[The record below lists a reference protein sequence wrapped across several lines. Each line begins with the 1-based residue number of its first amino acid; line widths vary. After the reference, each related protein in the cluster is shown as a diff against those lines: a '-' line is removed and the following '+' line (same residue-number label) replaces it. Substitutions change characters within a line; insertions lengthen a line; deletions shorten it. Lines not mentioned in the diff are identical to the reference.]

1 MSPSKS
7 PSPTSFRTLFSISG
21 RRYILI
27 AFLAR
32 LPLAMSQLGA
42 LLLVAEQTDSYGKGG
57 LCAGALAL
65 ANAVGAPLFGSAA
78 DRIGQRPIAF
88 VQSLAGAV
96 GLVLVVVLTQSGLAW
111 QLVAVTCAVTGFML
125 PQVGPLA
132 RVRWRPIIEHRN
144 QPDRLVDTA
153 FSYEGA
159 ADEASFV
166 LGPAFV
172 GIFGAV
178 AGPAFALEI
187 AAVVLAVFGVW
198 FAVHPTAALIQRA
211 SLSGQSLER
220 LITPAITVLCV
231 AQLLIGTVF
240 GSVQTGTTV
249 VATNAGFA
257 SLTGL
262 FHATLGVGSVLAA
275 IGMAS
280 VPATFAYAD
289 RLRIAAGALFV
300 LALPLLLVHSLA
312 TLIPVLLV
320 LGCCVA
326 PYMITTFTL
335 AEVLTPM
342 PRIAAAMTLLAAATG
357 LGYAVGTTI
366 GGRLADS
373 YGATGAFATTV
384 GACALGG
391 ILTMSTR
398 NLLRGTTVL
407 EENSAPA
414 PA

>member
-1 MSPSKS
+1 MSPT
-7 PSPTSFRTLFSISG
+7 TSFKTLFSISG
-21 RRYILI
+21 RRYIVI

-42 LLLVAEQTDSYGKGG
+42 LLLVAEKTGSYGKGG

-65 ANAVGAPLFGSAA
+65 ANAVGAPLFGMTA
-78 DRIGQRPIAF
+78 DRVGQRPVAF
-88 VQSLAGAV
+88 VQSVCGAI
-96 GLVLVVVLTQSGLAW
+96 GLVLVVVLTQSGITW
-111 QLVAVTCAVTGFML
+111 QLVALTCGATGLML

-132 RVRWRPIIEHRN
+132 RVRWRPIIEQRN
-144 QPDRLVDTA
+144 HPDRLVDTA

-172 GIFGAV
+172 GIFGAL
-178 AGPAFALEI
+178 AGPSFALEV

-211 SLSGQSLER
+211 SLGGKSVGR
-220 LITPAITVLCV
+220 LITPAIAVLCV
-231 AQLLIGTVF
+231 AQVLIGTFF

-249 VATNAGFA
+249 IATDAGYA
-257 SLTGL
+257 SITGL
-262 FHATLGVGSVLAA
+262 FHATLGVGSVVAG

-280 VPATFAYAD
+280 VPASFAYAD
-289 RLRIAAGALFV
+289 RLRASAIALLV
-300 LALPLLLVHSLA
+300 LATPLLLVSSLV
-312 TLIPVLLV
+312 TLVPVLLV

-342 PRIAAAMTLLAAATG
+342 PRVGAAMTLLAAATG

-366 GGRLADS
+366 AGRLADAH
-373 YGATGAFATTV
+373 GPTGAFATTV
-384 GACALGG
+384 AACALGAV
-391 ILTMSTR
+391 LAVTTR
-398 NLLRGTTVL
+398 KLLRGPDALVQAG
-407 EENSAPA
+407 SATPA
-414 PA
+414 

>member
-1 MSPSKS
+1 MSST
-7 PSPTSFRTLFSISG
+7 TSYKTLFAISG
-21 RRYILI
+21 RRYVVI

-42 LLLVAEQTDSYGKGG
+42 LLLVAERTGSYGIGG

-78 DRIGQRPIAF
+78 DRVGQRPI
-88 VQSLAGAV
+88 VLIQSVSGAAGLA
-96 GLVLVVVLTQSGLAW
+96 LVVALTQSGLPW
-111 QLVAVTCAVTGFML
+111 QIVALTCAATGLML

-132 RVRWRPIIEHRN
+132 RVRWRPIITRRGHPV
-144 QPDRLVDTA
+144 QLVDTA

-172 GIFGAV
+172 GLFGAL
-178 AGPAFALEI
+178 AGPAFALEV

-198 FAVHPTAALIQRA
+198 FAVHPTAALIRRA
-211 SLSGQSLER
+211 SLTGRSAGR
-220 LITPAITVLCV
+220 LVTPAIAVLCV

-249 VATNAGFA
+249 IATDAGHA
-257 SLTGL
+257 SITGF
-262 FHATLGVGSVLAA
+262 FHAMLGVGSVVAG

-280 VPATFAYAD
+280 VPASFAYAD
-289 RLRIAAGALFV
+289 RLRLAAVALFV
-300 LALPLLLVHSLA
+300 LATPLLLVHSLA

-335 AEVLTPM
+335 GEVLTPM
-342 PRIAAAMTLLAAATG
+342 PRVGAAMTLLAAATG
-357 LGYAVGTTI
+357 LGYAIGTTVA
-366 GGRLADS
+366 GRLADAH
-373 YGATGAFATTV
+373 GETGAFATTV
-384 GACALGG
+384 VACALGA
-391 ILTMSTR
+391 LLALSARSHLNESTAR
-398 NLLRGTTVL
+398 VQ
-407 EENSAPA
+407 EPA
-414 PA
+414 SLPA